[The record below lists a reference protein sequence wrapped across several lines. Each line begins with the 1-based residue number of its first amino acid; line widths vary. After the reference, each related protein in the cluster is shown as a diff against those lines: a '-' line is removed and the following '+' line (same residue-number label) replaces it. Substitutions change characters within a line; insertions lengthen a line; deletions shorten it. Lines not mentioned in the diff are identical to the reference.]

1 MQGNKQYRLKKKKSY
16 CFPHHQSHT
25 NFAFVLIMITL
36 KSYELFLTRV
46 LIVLTLD
53 NTGTQVGS
61 IRKGTQQTA
70 MENIPF
76 YL

>member
-1 MQGNKQYRLKKKKSY
+1 
-16 CFPHHQSHT
+16 
-25 NFAFVLIMITL
+25 MITL